1 MGCQSLSDITHLSK
15 YKFTAIVLYR
25 QLAPDQ
31 KSQLGEIEAEKD
43 RGGKLADCF
52 HHNIIMMCN
61 CFCSLGINEHQIGY
75 LQIGNG

>member
-1 MGCQSLSDITHLSK
+1 MIITYLSK
-15 YKFTAIVLYR
+15 YKFTAIVLDG

-52 HHNIIMMCN
+52 HHNIIIIIISVFVN
-61 CFCSLGINEHQIGY
+61 FNAKSSGL
-75 LQIGNG
+75 

>member
-15 YKFTAIVLYR
+15 YKFTAIVLDR

-31 KSQLGEIEAEKD
+31 KSQLGDIEAEKD

-52 HHNIIMMCN
+52 HHNIILMCN
-61 CFCSLGINEHQIGY
+61 CFLSFCPFQC
-75 LQIGNG
+75 